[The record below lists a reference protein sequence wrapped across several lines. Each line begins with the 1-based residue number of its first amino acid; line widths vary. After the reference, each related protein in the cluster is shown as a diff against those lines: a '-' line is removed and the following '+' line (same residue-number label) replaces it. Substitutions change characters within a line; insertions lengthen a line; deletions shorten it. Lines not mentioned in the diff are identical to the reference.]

1 MRTCDIYDIAPRL
14 QDFLSAFTDKNGAIH
29 NVTPLED
36 EHPTLAPMAL
46 GQLLGLEAIGADQK
60 REQQNRH
67 ERGNPTAVDDGT
79 TCDDWRGL
87 AWCGNTVRLAVRA
100 ELVEA
105 HSPFDR
111 LRANELKRTALRPAP
126 GSPAHGSPVGG
137 FLIGIGLRRSARS
150 RRGLA

>member
-29 NVTPLED
+29 RVTPIED

-79 TCDDWRGL
+79 TCDDRRGL
-87 AWCGNTVRLAVRA
+87 AWCGVVVFMVQLRL
-100 ELVEA
+100 
-105 HSPFDR
+105 
-111 LRANELKRTALRPAP
+111 
-126 GSPAHGSPVGG
+126 
-137 FLIGIGLRRSARS
+137 
-150 RRGLA
+150 

>member
-14 QDFLSAFTDKNGAIH
+14 QDFLSAFADKNGAIH

-79 TCDDWRGL
+79 TCDDWRGVAIL
-87 AWCGNTVRLAVRA
+87 FGL
-100 ELVEA
+100 
-105 HSPFDR
+105 PFG
-111 LRANELKRTALRPAP
+111 LSLSKPVHPST
-126 GSPAHGSPVGG
+126 GSG
-137 FLIGIGLRRSARS
+137 
-150 RRGLA
+150 